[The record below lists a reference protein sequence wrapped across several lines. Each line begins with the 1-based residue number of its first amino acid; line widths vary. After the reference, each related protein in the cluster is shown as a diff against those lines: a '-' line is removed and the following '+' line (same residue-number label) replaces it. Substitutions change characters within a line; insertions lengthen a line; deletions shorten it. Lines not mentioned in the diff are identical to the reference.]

1 MVDIT
6 STINLMERRFSV
18 IGFDQNGDPVI
29 EERIMQNLRFAI
41 PPYKVVIVYANNTV
55 TEENINRVLSVL
67 KDYDGF
73 STLKLLP
80 IDLSLMSK
88 FAERIIYF
96 QPGYKIKHKEEFAKF
111 KNIKYLYIAKNC
123 FNDLRH
129 LKRLREF
136 FVSNTDCSQL
146 KLGTL
151 VDIQHIHFANC
162 SRLESLCFPQNIPL
176 RFLGLSHDRHTE
188 SVDFIRDMDKLE
200 VIGLNSVSQLRHW
213 PDSSNLKN
221 LFCVSMDLVH
231 QLTDFSGLVKAP
243 KLEYIRLSN
252 RGKTSEKSL
261 EQLLECR
268 SLKKIWVHAVSKR
281 QEKRFIE
288 ILGNKYLDDSKDT
301 WPYGGK
307 IYFE

>member
-6 STINLMERRFSV
+6 STINLMERAFQV
-18 IGFDQNGDPVI
+18 IGFDQKGDPLI
-29 EERIMQNLRFAI
+29 KERFLHNIRHAI
-41 PPYKVVIVYANNTV
+41 PPYKVVVVYVNNIV
-55 TEENINRVLSVL
+55 TEENINRVLAAL
-67 KDYDGF
+67 KDYEGF
-73 STLKLLP
+73 STLKPLT
-80 IDLSLMSK
+80 IDLRIMSA
-88 FAERIIYF
+88 FAERIVYF
-96 QPGYKIKHKEEFAKF
+96 GFGNKIKHKEEFAKF
-111 KNIKYLYIAKNC
+111 KNIKYLGIEKNC

-129 LKRLREF
+129 LDGLRDLALLK
-136 FVSNTDCSQL
+136 TDCSQVQF
-146 KLGTL
+146 GTL
-151 VDIQHIHFANC
+151 SDIQHIGFGNC
-162 SRLESLCFPQNIPL
+162 SGIESISLPKGLPL
-176 RFLGLSHDRHTE
+176 RFINVTDDRHTE

-221 LFCVSMDLVH
+221 LFCVSIDLVH

-268 SLKKIWVHAVSKR
+268 SLKKVWVHAVSKR

-288 ILGNKYLDDSKDT
+288 ILGNKYLDDTKDT
-301 WPYGGK
+301 WPYGAY